1 MARNAAI
8 EAEQHGLKTPRL
20 NRGEWSKKN
29 ASRSA
34 QRMIARL
41 GYKWHIPIS
50 VMEYHFGS
58 QQLHLPYL
66 SPIEVCKFLMTKH
79 PECFCGGFQL
89 DSEIQCLLATF
100 WKNYRAVHAGH
111 AVFHRPDESASLE
124 LTIPLALYGDEG
136 RGRRRGNTAL
146 VTLDA
151 TFGINTAKHWQE
163 GRLST
168 SHECCNSDTLKL
180 DDFILPTMKEHSF
193 LSRVPLFL
201 LPCSLYKQHPDLIEF
216 MLGKIAK
223 ELKQLF
229 WEGLTIRGKVYTFA
243 ILGMKGHAKWLAEVG
258 NLTRFYGKKGNRR
271 LLGVCP
277 ECHAGM
283 AGAPYEDVTNNARW
297 ISTLWRSR
305 PWDFEPSL
313 EEIPF
318 DAREPERMLRRDL
331 MHVTKLGVY
340 RHHLGS
346 ILKVLV
352 RWKIYQQGQPNDVP
366 TLLSRLHGHFRLWCA
381 TFSKSPAVRSFTP
394 QLLNWK
400 RWSDYA
406 WLNTKASDC
415 ILINQWMQDFLPTL
429 RAEINPEHRVFL
441 DVMLQVCQSISR
453 FTQLV
458 FGHGLLWRRSCCEAA
473 LNEGTR
479 ILNGYTWLAKA
490 VMPLNANGW
499 AVVPKVH
506 MLKHFMVD
514 MQTFLR
520 DADSDVLFLSPL
532 AFTNEMGEDIIGT
545 ICRLSRRADARTMQS
560 MVLTLYLTKAC
571 IVHSRWKSRSSVPG

>member
-1 MARNAAI
+1 
-8 EAEQHGLKTPRL
+8 
-20 NRGEWSKKN
+20 
-29 ASRSA
+29 
-34 QRMIARL
+34 
-41 GYKWHIPIS
+41 
-50 VMEYHFGS
+50 
-58 QQLHLPYL
+58 
-66 SPIEVCKFLMTKH
+66 
-79 PECFCGGFQL
+79 
-89 DSEIQCLLATF
+89 
-100 WKNYRAVHAGH
+100 
-111 AVFHRPDESASLE
+111 
-124 LTIPLALYGDEG
+124 
-136 RGRRRGNTAL
+136 
-146 VTLDA
+146 
-151 TFGINTAKHWQE
+151 
-163 GRLST
+163 
-168 SHECCNSDTLKL
+168 
-180 DDFILPTMKEHSF
+180 
-193 LSRVPLFL
+193 
-201 LPCSLYKQHPDLIEF
+201 
-216 MLGKIAK
+216 
-223 ELKQLF
+223 
-229 WEGLTIRGKVYTFA
+229 
-243 ILGMKGHAKWLAEVG
+243 
-258 NLTRFYGKKGNRR
+258 
-271 LLGVCP
+271 
-277 ECHAGM
+277 M

-458 FGHGLLWRRSCCEAA
+458 FVHGLLWRRSCCEAA